1 MVNFMKI
8 LHVAHFFYPCLSAGG
23 VVNASYQIASN
34 QSKDND
40 VKVISS
46 DSCKERLKFPNGRY
60 DVDVNGIK
68 VDYFRN
74 LSNGF
79 KLKTMLDTP
88 LGAPFKIRKDIKDYD
103 IVHIH
108 EHRQTL
114 AILASY
120 FARKNNIPY
129 IVQAH
134 GSVLPFFQKEGLKN
148 LFDKVFGFKILHNAS
163 CVFALTEVEKEQYL
177 KMGVDEDKI
186 EIVPLGINLEEYEN
200 LPAYGKF
207 RSKFNIDENDK
218 LILFVGRIHEIKGL
232 GLLID
237 AFNDLVNQDS
247 EENSLEGNSEDNNED
262 NNEDNGYSIKLAI
275 VGPDDGYLTELED
288 KIEEYSL
295 EENVI
300 ITGPL
305 YNEEKQEALV
315 DCDLFVMPSKY
326 ESFTTSGL
334 EAMACSKPLVLTKNN
349 HIHDWVDGNVGL
361 ACEDNKDSLRE
372 SIEKILFDEELSLI
386 FARNG
391 QKLIKEKYNWDI
403 INNQILEIYN
413 RYL

>member
-23 VVNASYQIASN
+23 VVNASYQIASK
-34 QSKDND
+34 QSEDND

-60 DVDVNGIK
+60 DVNVDGIK

-88 LGAPFKIRKDIKDYD
+88 LAAPFKIRNDIKGYD
-103 IVHIH
+103 IIHIH

-114 AILASY
+114 AIFASY

-129 IVQAH
+129 VVQAH

-148 LFDKVFGFKILHNAS
+148 IFDKVFGFKILHNAS

-177 KMGVDEDKI
+177 KRGVDEDKI
-186 EIVPLGINLEEYEN
+186 EIVPLGINLDEYEN
-200 LPAYGKF
+200 LPDYGKF
-207 RSKFNIDENDK
+207 RSKFNIGENDK

-237 AFNDLVNQDS
+237 SFNDLINQHN
-247 EENSLEGNSEDNNED
+247 ENHSLEDISSS
-262 NNEDNGYSIKLAI
+262 SIKLAI
-275 VGPDDGYLTELED
+275 VGPDDGYLVKLED
-288 KIEEYSL
+288 KIKEYSL
-295 EENVI
+295 EDNVI
-300 ITGPL
+300 ITGLL
-305 YNEEKQEALV
+305 YKEEKQEALV

-361 ACEDNKDSLRE
+361 ACDDNKDSLRE
-372 SIEKILFDEELSLI
+372 AIEKVLFDEDLSLI

-403 INNQILEIYN
+403 INDQILEIYN

>member
-23 VVNASYQIASN
+23 VVNASYQIASK
-34 QSKDND
+34 QSEDND

-46 DSCKERLKFPNGRY
+46 DSCKERLRFPNGRY
-60 DVDVNGIK
+60 DVDVDGIK

-88 LGAPFKIRKDIKDYD
+88 LAAPFKIRNDIKGYD
-103 IVHIH
+103 IIHIH

-114 AILASY
+114 AIFASY
-120 FARKNNIPY
+120 FARKNNISY
-129 IVQAH
+129 VVQAH

-148 LFDKVFGFKILHNAS
+148 IFDKVFGFKILHNAS

-177 KMGVDEDKI
+177 KRGVDEDKI
-186 EIVPLGINLEEYEN
+186 EIVPLGINLDEYEN
-200 LPAYGKF
+200 LPDYGKF
-207 RSKFNIDENDK
+207 RSKFNIGENDK

-237 AFNDLVNQDS
+237 SFNDLINQHN
-247 EENSLEGNSEDNNED
+247 ENHSLEDISSS
-262 NNEDNGYSIKLAI
+262 SIKLAI
-275 VGPDDGYLTELED
+275 VGPDDGYLVKLED
-288 KIEEYSL
+288 KIKEYSL
-295 EENVI
+295 EDNVI

-305 YNEEKQEALV
+305 YKEEKQEALV

-361 ACEDNKDSLRE
+361 ACDDNKDSLRE
-372 SIEKILFDEELSLI
+372 AIEKVLFDEDLSLI

-403 INNQILEIYN
+403 INDQILEIYN